1 VKKPRKALQR
11 SERKQWLFV
20 IPSRLGYSVRT
31 TPEYWRLITTVKHPT
46 LAGKERAVIRALTTP
61 DEVRRSKVDASVFMF
76 YRKLNGKYL
85 CVVTKRLA
93 AKAGF
98 IMTAYVTEKIKEGQ
112 TVWKK

>member
-1 VKKPRKALQR
+1 
-11 SERKQWLFV
+11 
-20 IPSRLGYSVRT
+20 
-31 TPEYWRLITTVKHPT
+31 
-46 LAGKERAVIRALTTP
+46 
-61 DEVRRSKVDASVFMF
+61 VFMF

-93 AKAGF
+93 GKAGF